1 MDRLGVGGAD
11 GGLASIGQLRPA
23 RIGIQFREVDLRLVD
38 FCAKRVQFL
47 LGNADA
53 GRKEGSAYERRGND
67 DRVTANARFAK
78 GGTSQ
83 PSCGRREVRIA
94 FQDVSS

>member
-23 RIGIQFREVDLRLVD
+23 RIGVQFREVDLRLVD

-53 GRKEGSAYERRGND
+53 G
-67 DRVTANARFAK
+67 
-78 GGTSQ
+78 
-83 PSCGRREVRIA
+83 
-94 FQDVSS
+94 